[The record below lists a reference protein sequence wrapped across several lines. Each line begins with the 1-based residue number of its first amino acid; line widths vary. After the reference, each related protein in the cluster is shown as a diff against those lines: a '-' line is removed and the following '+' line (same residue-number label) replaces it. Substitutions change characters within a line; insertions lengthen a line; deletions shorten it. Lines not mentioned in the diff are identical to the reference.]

1 MTAENKKAIIIF
13 SRLPIGQETK
23 TRLADLLNENQ
34 REILHLMMWA
44 DIFSEIMKISD
55 DIKIFLYWT
64 GSGDINNYKNFIPE
78 NFILRQQSGLNLGEK
93 MNNAMQEIFTTGY
106 NRVVLI
112 GSDIPSLRHENIKR
126 AFDSLNH
133 SDVVI
138 APSKDGG
145 YWLIGM
151 KKFLPEVFNISESK
165 WGNSSVLD
173 STIMKLKDSG
183 ISYKFAD
190 TLQDLDTPEDIKIFM
205 GEFSNQDRNTYKYLS
220 QELNSIEAL

>member
-1 MTAENKKAIIIF
+1 MTAENKQAIIIF

-23 TRLADLLNENQ
+23 TRLANLLNENQ
-34 REILHLMMWA
+34 REKLHVMMWA
-44 DIFSEIMKISD
+44 DIFSEIMKLSD
-55 DIKIFLYWT
+55 INIFLYWT

-78 NFILRQQSGLNLGEK
+78 NFILRQQTGSNLGEK
-93 MNNAMQEIFTTGY
+93 MNNAMQEIFYNGY

-126 AFDSLNH
+126 AFDSLNN

-151 KKFLPEVFNISESK
+151 RKFFPEVFNISESK

-183 ISYKFAD
+183 ISYNFAD
-190 TLQDLDTPEDIKIFM
+190 ILQDLDTPEDIKIFM
-205 GEFSNQDRNTYKYLS
+205 GEFSNRDKKTYKYL
-220 QELNSIEAL
+220 EFILKN

>member
-1 MTAENKKAIIIF
+1 M
-13 SRLPIGQETK
+13 
-23 TRLADLLNENQ
+23 NENQ
-34 REILHLMMWA
+34 REKLHVMMWA
-44 DIFSEIMKISD
+44 DIFSEIMKLSD
-55 DIKIFLYWT
+55 INIFLYWT

-78 NFILRQQSGLNLGEK
+78 NFILRQQTGLNLGEK
-93 MNNAMQEIFTTGY
+93 MDNAMQEIFYNGY

-126 AFDSLNH
+126 AFDSLNN

-151 KKFLPEVFNISESK
+151 RKFIPEVFNISESK

-183 ISYKFAD
+183 ISYNFAD
-190 TLQDLDTPEDIKIFM
+190 ILQDLDTPEDIKIFM
-205 GEFSNQDRNTYKYLS
+205 GEFSNRDKKTYKYL
-220 QELNSIEAL
+220 EFILKN